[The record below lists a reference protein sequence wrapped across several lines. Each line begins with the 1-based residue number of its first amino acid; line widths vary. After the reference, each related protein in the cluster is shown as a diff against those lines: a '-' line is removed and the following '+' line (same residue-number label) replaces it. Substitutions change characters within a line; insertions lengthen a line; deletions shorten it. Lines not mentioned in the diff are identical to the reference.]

1 MCGEK
6 QFQPN
11 SDSAGAT
18 EAKSDQNEYL
28 NLLNSLSALKIGGDD
43 ARMQTDAHTYAN
55 CRSSIKVILILTAE
69 TVFKIQL
76 WHEKQINE
84 YKITQIFSVSR
95 IDSGKK
101 TDPKLLLNPFFFFY
115 KQEEC
120 DKEV

>member
-76 WHEKQINE
+76 
-84 YKITQIFSVSR
+84 
-95 IDSGKK
+95 
-101 TDPKLLLNPFFFFY
+101 
-115 KQEEC
+115 
-120 DKEV
+120 